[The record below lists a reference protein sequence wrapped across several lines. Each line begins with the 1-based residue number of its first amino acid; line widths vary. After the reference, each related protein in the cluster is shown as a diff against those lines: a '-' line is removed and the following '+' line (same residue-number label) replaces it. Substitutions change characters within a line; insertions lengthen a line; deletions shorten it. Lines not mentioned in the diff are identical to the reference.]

1 MLRGWYA
8 HKLRSVLNQRAH
20 VSQIPTADLFRLHS
34 IQDPVDKLRDRMRS
48 RLRRLTLRGTAHT
61 PTELSTITDSRSH
74 GLTLLNTPGSQ
85 TAESQQAAPTGESVD
100 ITTLPYLLQDLQDIL
115 NEAQNISAPTEASQ
129 QPSHGCTH
137 CEARFVPEYGLH
149 MHVTRMH
156 RDKVDRYIPGDFDR
170 SLHAKDGMPI
180 CAACGRSS
188 SSGKVCAITCSP
200 GPAPDRISYDPSPPH
215 LKHRFRVKL

>member
-1 MLRGWYA
+1 M
-8 HKLRSVLNQRAH
+8 
-20 VSQIPTADLFRLHS
+20 
-34 IQDPVDKLRDRMRS
+34 
-48 RLRRLTLRGTAHT
+48 
-61 PTELSTITDSRSH
+61 
-74 GLTLLNTPGSQ
+74 
-85 TAESQQAAPTGESVD
+85 ESQQAAPTGESVD

-115 NEAQNISAPTEASQ
+115 RNISEASQ

-137 CEARFVPEYGLH
+137 CEARFVSEYGLH

-215 LKHRFRVKL
+215 LKHRFRVKF